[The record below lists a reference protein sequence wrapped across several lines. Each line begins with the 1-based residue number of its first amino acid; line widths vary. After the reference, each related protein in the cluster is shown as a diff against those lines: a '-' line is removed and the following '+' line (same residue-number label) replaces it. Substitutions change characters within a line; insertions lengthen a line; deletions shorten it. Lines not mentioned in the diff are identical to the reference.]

1 MWSSSVY
8 VNIQEGKVA
17 IGLSHHD
24 ELNVG
29 MDVFE
34 VVHHLFGSMG
44 TDHKCVIHVTEPTW
58 A

>member
-1 MWSSSVY
+1 
-8 VNIQEGKVA
+8 VA